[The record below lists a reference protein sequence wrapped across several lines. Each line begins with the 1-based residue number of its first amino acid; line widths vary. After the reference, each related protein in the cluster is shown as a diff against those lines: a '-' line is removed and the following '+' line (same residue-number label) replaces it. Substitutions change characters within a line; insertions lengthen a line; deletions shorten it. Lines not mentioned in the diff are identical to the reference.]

1 MQIIVAK
8 AAYVSKPSL
17 DMWRFFSRITGPAHQ
32 GNRCGT
38 SPEACTGGGLMIH

>member
-8 AAYVSKPSL
+8 AAYARKPSL
-17 DMWRFFSRITGPAHQ
+17 DMWRLFSRITGSAHQ

-38 SPEACTGGGLMIH
+38 SPEAHTGGGKMIA